1 MNAPLVLRTRGL
13 RPGNGGGATRCHGPL
28 MHRLAQQQQHTDLF
42 EARVRL
48 KNGPTEVAFER
59 APAEDITFLDT
70 ALERTRNATNSRVFL
85 EGILRL
91 HRTLVTAADMVVLT
105 TCAKRSPHI
114 PIGSLTR
121 ASFVEGHEEVLLHR
135 IKQTKG
141 IVKAIGDGDR
151 ATFDAMMG
159 LYHEDLIRVD
169 DPRRSPDGRKVE
181 YRSSPDQDRH
191 A

>member
-1 MNAPLVLRTRGL
+1 
-13 RPGNGGGATRCHGPL
+13 
-28 MHRLAQQQQHTDLF
+28 
-42 EARVRL
+42 
-48 KNGPTEVAFER
+48 
-59 APAEDITFLDT
+59 
-70 ALERTRNATNSRVFL
+70 
-85 EGILRL
+85 
-91 HRTLVTAADMVVLT
+91 MVVLT

-114 PIGSLTR
+114 PVGSLTR
-121 ASFVEGHEEVLLHR
+121 APVVEGHEEVLLHR

-151 ATFDAMMG
+151 AAFDAMMG

-169 DPRRSPDGRKVE
+169 DPRHSPDGRKVE